1 MPEAPT
7 LDAAS
12 PPVSAPTSQ
21 TAITLRLNLDLHALE
36 TARTQLSTALV
47 REIPLGLLVA
57 RAAARSLSTLGLTS
71 LGNVQQGVALAN
83 HAGQPLAADLGAE
96 FRASLE
102 GLGHVKETH
111 PALLV
116 LDASALG
123 LDELHRGECS
133 LSVGRAAAD
142 GAVLSLR
149 GDLDPARG
157 AQFLHEVA
165 GLLGTPI
172 LLLF

>member
-1 MPEAPT
+1 METKEARWHVTP
-7 LDAAS
+7 
-12 PPVSAPTSQ
+12 
-21 TAITLRLNLDLHALE
+21 
-36 TARTQLSTALV
+36 
-47 REIPLGLLVA
+47 
-57 RAAARSLSTLGLTS
+57 
-71 LGNVQQGVALAN
+71 QGLAN
-83 HAGQPLAADLGAE
+83 HAGQPLATDLRAD

-102 GLGHVKETH
+102 GLGHAAQAQ

-133 LSVGRAAAD
+133 LSVGRANSD

-149 GDLDPARG
+149 GDLDPAHG

>member
-1 MPEAPT
+1 MAQ
-7 LDAAS
+7 A
-12 PPVSAPTSQ
+12 Q
-21 TAITLRLNLDLHALE
+21 
-36 TARTQLSTALV
+36 
-47 REIPLGLLVA
+47 
-57 RAAARSLSTLGLTS
+57 
-71 LGNVQQGVALAN
+71 
-83 HAGQPLAADLGAE
+83 
-96 FRASLE
+96 
-102 GLGHVKETH
+102 

-133 LSVGRAAAD
+133 LSVGRAATN
-142 GAVLSLR
+142 GAGAALSLR